1 MFGKIIDISENHVY
15 VENLQKTLLANLKG
29 IHVTF
34 QDKER
39 LIIGKIVEVRQDK
52 IDIYL
57 LGEIFNHKFIQG
69 IYKAPSLNISPRII
83 TGEELISLVGT
94 QNYHDKNTL
103 LIGSSLTYEN
113 FKITAD
119 MNQFFSNHFA
129 IIGNSGYGKSCGVAR
144 ILQNVFTYN
153 ETPPLNAHIVL
164 FDVYGEY
171 KSALEGLENVSSIHF
186 KSYENSFQEGSTT
199 ISFPPYFLDA
209 DDLAILLNVEDAYL
223 IPILEKTL
231 QYVRIFKN
239 EDPQSLEYKNN
250 IIATAL
256 LEVLSSGKEA
266 SQIRDQ
272 IISILT
278 KYNTPDLNVNSE
290 IKEPGYTR
298 TLRQCLNID
307 SQGKINAITQ
317 VIDFLNKFKKINLQT
332 NFVVPNLAYSLE
344 DIYDALEF
352 ALLSEGV
359 YNSVS
364 MYERA
369 VSLKTHLYQ
378 IINSPNKRFFEYKEI
393 ISKKDYIEG
402 LFKTINHEKAQIIN
416 INLNEME
423 DRFAKIL
430 TKLYS
435 KLFFN
440 YATNLTDRGSFPVNI
455 ILEEAHRYVTKDND
469 IDVIGY
475 NIFDRITKE
484 GRKYGVLM
492 GFITQRPSE
501 LSKTALS
508 QCSNFLVFRIFH
520 PDDYEIIDSITSSV
534 TRDDLNNLKTL
545 RRGMALT
552 FGTAFNLPMIVKL
565 EMPNPMPSSSNVDIV
580 DKWYEKNSL
589 Q

>member
-1 MFGKIIDISENHVY
+1 MFGKVTNINGNHIY
-15 VENLQKTLLANLKG
+15 VSNAQKNLLSNLKG

-34 QDKER
+34 EDQER
-39 LIIGKIVEVRQDK
+39 KIIGKVIEVNQEEF
-52 IDIYL
+52 DIYL
-57 LGEIFNHKFIQG
+57 LGEIIHNTFIQG
-69 IYKAPSLNISPRII
+69 IYKAPSLNVIPRII
-83 TGEELISLVGT
+83 KGEELILLVGS
-94 QNYHDKNTL
+94 QQYHNKNTL
-103 LIGSSLTYEN
+103 LIGNSMTYDN
-113 FKITAD
+113 FKITAN

-153 ETPPLNAHIVL
+153 ETPPINAHIVL

-171 KSALEGLENVSSIHF
+171 HKALKSLEKVNGIHV
-186 KSYENSFQEGSTT
+186 KNYENSLQSDVSS

-231 QYVRIFKN
+231 QYVRVFKN
-239 EDPQSLEYKNN
+239 EDPASLEYKNN
-250 IIATAL
+250 IIATAI

-278 KYNTPDLNVNSE
+278 KYHTPDLNVNSE

-298 TLRQCLNID
+298 TLKQCLNID
-307 SQGKINAITQ
+307 SQGKINAISQ
-317 VIDFLNKFKKINLQT
+317 VIDFLNQFKKLNLQT
-332 NFVVPNLAYSLE
+332 NVVIPNLSYTLE

-378 IINSPNKRFFEYKEI
+378 IINSPNKRFFDYKDM
-393 ISKKDYIEG
+393 ISKQDYIEG
-402 LFKTINHEKAQIIN
+402 LFRNEKGENVQIIN
-416 INLNEME
+416 VNLDEME

-440 YATNLTDRGSFPVNI
+440 YATSLQNRGSFPVNI
-455 ILEEAHRYVTKDND
+455 ILEEAHRYVNNDND
-469 IDVIGY
+469 VHIIGY

-520 PDDYEIIDSITSSV
+520 PDDYEIIDAITSSV
-534 TRDDLNNLKTL
+534 TRDDLESLKTL
-545 RRGMALT
+545 RQGMALC
-552 FGTAFNLPMIVKL
+552 FGTAFSLPMIAKL
-565 EMPNPMPSSSNVDIV
+565 EIPSPTPASSNVDIV
-580 DKWYEKNSL
+580 DKWY
-589 Q
+589 

>member
-1 MFGKIIDISENHVY
+1 MFGKVTNINGNHIY
-15 VENLQKTLLANLKG
+15 VSNAQKNLLSNLKG

-34 QDKER
+34 EDQER
-39 LIIGKIVEVRQDK
+39 KIIGKVIEVNQEEF
-52 IDIYL
+52 DIYL
-57 LGEIFNHKFIQG
+57 LGEIINNTFIQG
-69 IYKAPSLNISPRII
+69 IYKTPSLNVIPRII
-83 TGEELISLVGT
+83 KGEELILLVGS
-94 QNYHDKNTL
+94 QEYHNKNTL
-103 LIGSSLTYEN
+103 LIGNSMTYDN
-113 FKITAD
+113 FKITAN

-144 ILQNVFTYN
+144 ILQNAFTYN
-153 ETPPLNAHIVL
+153 ETPPINAHIVL

-171 KSALEGLENVSSIHF
+171 HEALKSLEKVNGIHV
-186 KSYENSFQEGSTT
+186 KNYENSLQSDVSS

-231 QYVRIFKN
+231 QYVRVFKN
-239 EDPQSLEYKNN
+239 EDPASLEYKNN

-278 KYNTPDLNVNSE
+278 KYHTPDLNVNSE

-298 TLRQCLNID
+298 TLKQCLNID
-307 SQGKINAITQ
+307 SQGKINAISQ
-317 VIDFLNKFKKINLQT
+317 VIDFLNQFKKMNLQT
-332 NFVVPNLAYSLE
+332 NVVIPNLSYTLE

-378 IINSPNKRFFEYKEI
+378 IINSPNKRFFNYKDM
-393 ISKKDYIEG
+393 ISKQDYIEG
-402 LFKTINHEKAQIIN
+402 LFRNQKGENVQIIN
-416 INLNEME
+416 INLDEME

-440 YATNLTDRGSFPVNI
+440 YATTLQNRGSFPVNI
-455 ILEEAHRYVTKDND
+455 ILEEAHRYVNNDND
-469 IDVIGY
+469 IHIIGY

-520 PDDYEIIDSITSSV
+520 PDDYEIIDAITSSV
-534 TRDDLNNLKTL
+534 TRDDLESLKTL
-545 RRGMALT
+545 RRGMALC
-552 FGTAFNLPMIVKL
+552 FGTAFSLPMIAKL
-565 EMPNPMPSSSNVDIV
+565 EIPNPPPASSNVNITET
-580 DKWYEKNSL
+580 WY
-589 Q
+589 

>member
-1 MFGKIIDISENHVY
+1 MFGKVTNINGNHIY
-15 VENLQKTLLANLKG
+15 VSNAQKNLLSNLKG

-34 QDKER
+34 EDQER
-39 LIIGKIVEVRQDK
+39 KIIGKVIEVNQEEF
-52 IDIYL
+52 DIYL
-57 LGEIFNHKFIQG
+57 LGEIIHNTFIQG
-69 IYKAPSLNISPRII
+69 IYKAPSLNVIPRII
-83 TGEELISLVGT
+83 KGEELILLVGS
-94 QNYHDKNTL
+94 QQYHNKNTL
-103 LIGSSLTYEN
+103 LIGNSMTYDN
-113 FKITAD
+113 FKITAN

-153 ETPPLNAHIVL
+153 ETPPINAHIVL

-171 KSALEGLENVSSIHF
+171 HEALKSLEKVNGIHV
-186 KSYENSFQEGSTT
+186 KNYENSLQSDVSS

-231 QYVRIFKN
+231 QYVRVFKN
-239 EDPQSLEYKNN
+239 EDPASLEYKNN

-278 KYNTPDLNVNSE
+278 KYHTPDLNVNSE

-298 TLRQCLNID
+298 TLKQCLNID
-307 SQGKINAITQ
+307 SQGKINAISQ
-317 VIDFLNKFKKINLQT
+317 VIDFLNQFKKMNLQT
-332 NFVVPNLAYSLE
+332 NVVIPNLSYTLE

-378 IINSPNKRFFEYKEI
+378 IINSPNKRFFDYKDM
-393 ISKKDYIEG
+393 ISKQDYIEG
-402 LFKTINHEKAQIIN
+402 LFRNQKGENVQIIN
-416 INLNEME
+416 INLDEME

-440 YATNLTDRGSFPVNI
+440 YATTLQNRGSFPVNI
-455 ILEEAHRYVTKDND
+455 ILEEAHRYVNNDND
-469 IDVIGY
+469 IHIIGY

-520 PDDYEIIDSITSSV
+520 PDDYEIIDAITSSV
-534 TRDDLNNLKTL
+534 TRDDLESLKTL
-545 RRGMALT
+545 RRGMALC
-552 FGTAFNLPMIVKL
+552 FGTAFSLPMIAKL
-565 EMPNPMPSSSNVDIV
+565 EIPTPPPASSNVDITET
-580 DKWYEKNSL
+580 WY
-589 Q
+589 

>member
-1 MFGKIIDISENHVY
+1 MFGKVTNMNGNHIY
-15 VENLQKTLLANLKG
+15 VSNAQKNLLSNLKG

-34 QDKER
+34 EDQER
-39 LIIGKIVEVRQDK
+39 KIIGKVIEVNQEEF
-52 IDIYL
+52 DIYL
-57 LGEIFNHKFIQG
+57 LGEIIHNTFIQG
-69 IYKAPSLNISPRII
+69 IYKAPSLNVIPRII
-83 TGEELISLVGT
+83 KGEELILLVGS
-94 QNYHDKNTL
+94 QQYHNKNTL
-103 LIGSSLTYEN
+103 LIGNSMTYDN
-113 FKITAD
+113 FKITAN

-153 ETPPLNAHIVL
+153 ETPPINAHIVL

-171 KSALEGLENVSSIHF
+171 HEALKSLEKVNGIHV
-186 KSYENSFQEGSTT
+186 KNYENSLQSDVSS

-231 QYVRIFKN
+231 QYVRVFKN
-239 EDPQSLEYKNN
+239 EDPASLEYKNN

-278 KYNTPDLNVNSE
+278 KYHTPDLSVNSE

-298 TLRQCLNID
+298 TLKQCLNID
-307 SQGKINAITQ
+307 SQGKINAISQ
-317 VIDFLNKFKKINLQT
+317 VIDFLNQFKKMNLQT
-332 NFVVPNLAYSLE
+332 NVVIPNLSYTLE

-378 IINSPNKRFFEYKEI
+378 IINSPNKRFFDYKDM
-393 ISKKDYIEG
+393 ISKQDYIEG
-402 LFKTINHEKAQIIN
+402 LFHNQKGENVQIIN
-416 INLNEME
+416 INLDEME

-440 YATNLTDRGSFPVNI
+440 YATTLQNRGSFPVNI
-455 ILEEAHRYVTKDND
+455 ILEEAHRYVNNDND
-469 IDVIGY
+469 IHIIGY

-520 PDDYEIIDSITSSV
+520 PDDYEIIDAITSSV
-534 TRDDLNNLKTL
+534 TRDDLESLKTL
-545 RRGMALT
+545 RRGMALC
-552 FGTAFNLPMIVKL
+552 FGTAFSLPMIAKL
-565 EMPNPMPSSSNVDIV
+565 EIPTPPPASSNVDITET
-580 DKWYEKNSL
+580 WY
-589 Q
+589 

>member
-1 MFGKIIDISENHVY
+1 MFGKVTNINGNHIY
-15 VENLQKTLLANLKG
+15 VSNAQKNLLSNLKG

-34 QDKER
+34 EDQER
-39 LIIGKIVEVRQDK
+39 KIIGKVIEVNQEEF
-52 IDIYL
+52 DIYL
-57 LGEIFNHKFIQG
+57 LGEIINNTFIQG
-69 IYKAPSLNISPRII
+69 IYKAPSLNVIPRII
-83 TGEELISLVGT
+83 KGEELILLVGS
-94 QNYHDKNTL
+94 QEYHNKNTL
-103 LIGSSLTYEN
+103 LIGNSMTYDN
-113 FKITAD
+113 FKITAN

-144 ILQNVFTYN
+144 ILQNAFTYN
-153 ETPPLNAHIVL
+153 ETPPINAHIVL

-171 KSALEGLENVSSIHF
+171 HEALKSLEKVNGIHVKNYENSLQSDVSSI
-186 KSYENSFQEGSTT
+186 N
-199 ISFPPYFLDA
+199 FPPYFLDA

-231 QYVRIFKN
+231 QYVRVFKN
-239 EDPQSLEYKNN
+239 EDPASLEYKNN

-278 KYNTPDLNVNSE
+278 KYHTPDLSVNSE

-298 TLRQCLNID
+298 TLKQCLNID
-307 SQGKINAITQ
+307 SQGKINAISQ
-317 VIDFLNKFKKINLQT
+317 VIDFLNQFKKMNLQT
-332 NFVVPNLAYSLE
+332 NVVIPNLSYTLE

-378 IINSPNKRFFEYKEI
+378 IINSPNKRFFNYKDM
-393 ISKKDYIEG
+393 ISKQDYIEG
-402 LFKTINHEKAQIIN
+402 LFHNQKGENVQIIN
-416 INLNEME
+416 INLDEME

-440 YATNLTDRGSFPVNI
+440 YATSLQNRGSFPVNI
-455 ILEEAHRYVTKDND
+455 ILEEAHRYVNNDND
-469 IDVIGY
+469 IHIIGY

-520 PDDYEIIDSITSSV
+520 PDDYEIIDAITSSV
-534 TRDDLNNLKTL
+534 TRDDLESLKTL
-545 RRGMALT
+545 RRGMALC
-552 FGTAFNLPMIVKL
+552 FGTAFSLPMIAKL
-565 EMPNPMPSSSNVDIV
+565 EIPNPPPASSNVNITET
-580 DKWYEKNSL
+580 WY
-589 Q
+589 

>member
-1 MFGKIIDISENHVY
+1 MFGKVTNINGNHIY
-15 VENLQKTLLANLKG
+15 VSNAQKNLLSNLKG

-34 QDKER
+34 EDQER
-39 LIIGKIVEVRQDK
+39 KIIGKVIEVNQEEF
-52 IDIYL
+52 DIYL
-57 LGEIFNHKFIQG
+57 LGEIINNTFIQG
-69 IYKAPSLNISPRII
+69 IYKAPSLNVIPRII
-83 TGEELISLVGT
+83 KGEELILLVGS
-94 QNYHDKNTL
+94 QQYHNKNTL
-103 LIGSSLTYEN
+103 LIGNSMTYDN
-113 FKITAD
+113 FKITAN
-119 MNQFFSNHFA
+119 MNHFFSNHFA

-153 ETPPLNAHIVL
+153 ETPPINAHIVL

-171 KSALEGLENVSSIHF
+171 HEALKSLEKVNGIHV
-186 KSYENSFQEGSTT
+186 KNYENSLQSDVSS

-231 QYVRIFKN
+231 QYVRVFKN
-239 EDPQSLEYKNN
+239 EDPASLEYKNN

-278 KYNTPDLNVNSE
+278 KYHTPDLNVNSE

-298 TLRQCLNID
+298 TLKQCLNID
-307 SQGKINAITQ
+307 SQGKINAISQ
-317 VIDFLNKFKKINLQT
+317 VIDFLNQFKKMNLQT
-332 NFVVPNLAYSLE
+332 NVVIPNLSYTLE

-378 IINSPNKRFFEYKEI
+378 IINSPNKRFFDYKDM
-393 ISKKDYIEG
+393 ISKQDYIEG
-402 LFKTINHEKAQIIN
+402 LFRNEKGENVQIIN
-416 INLNEME
+416 VNLDEME

-440 YATNLTDRGSFPVNI
+440 YATTLQNRGSFPVNI
-455 ILEEAHRYVTKDND
+455 ILEEAHRYVNNDND
-469 IDVIGY
+469 VHIIGY

-520 PDDYEIIDSITSSV
+520 PDDYEIIDAITSSV
-534 TRDDLNNLKTL
+534 TRDDLESLKTL
-545 RRGMALT
+545 RQGMALC
-552 FGTAFNLPMIVKL
+552 FGTAFSLPMIAKL
-565 EMPNPMPSSSNVDIV
+565 EIPSPTPASSNVDIV
-580 DKWYEKNSL
+580 DKWY
-589 Q
+589 